1 MLSPEPMRHL
11 SLVVLTSDLEAA
23 SRAIA
28 RIGVLHLLD
37 VRHAVETLS
46 AIRPYDVR
54 ERLAHLLA
62 LAQQV
67 GGLLKF
73 LGIETPEETP
83 AVPEDGADLPRVE
96 VRLGEIVAEVDALKS
111 RMAAVVEKREQV
123 QVLLR
128 NVRAVEPLGVP
139 FEDLQGLRY
148 VYVVSGRL
156 PERNLTRLSE
166 SLGRIPHLIVPAGA
180 SDADGRVLVTVLC
193 LRAHQD
199 AADRALTSAQ
209 LERLEVPA
217 QLAGTKEQ
225 AIGELEAE
233 LRATRETQSALEA
246 ERAALGQRVAPELHV
261 LAAVVERE
269 RLLVESRGLMG
280 GSERVAL
287 ITGWVPAELSNRL
300 EQTLRA
306 ATGGRCVIQ
315 WREPTALEDV
325 RRGRVRV
332 PILLH
337 NPVLIRPF
345 ERLLRN
351 YGMPLYGEVDPTAVV
366 AVAFLAMFGFM
377 FGDVGHG
384 AVLFAI
390 GYFIFR
396 RMFRYRDYAVILMEC
411 GVASAVFGVLYG
423 SVFGVEDWL
432 PALWLRP
439 MQETGRLMRA
449 ALTFGIVFISI
460 GIGLNVVNAVRR
472 HELAALWER
481 NGLIGA
487 LAYWTAVGLFMRRL
501 VAGEGAVS
509 AGSAIMWLSVP
520 VALMLLKAPLRALW
534 TGLRTHKWLSGGD
547 LLTAFVESMVEVL
560 DTMVSTISNTATFI
574 RLAAFALSHAGL
586 FLATFSVASA
596 VARMGGGGV
605 GAALVMVLGNVVII
619 ALEGLIVS
627 IQTVRL
633 EYYEFFSRFYSGG
646 GEEYRPLR
654 IASAHRQA
662 A

>member
-11 SLVVLTSDLEAA
+11 SLVVLTSDLETT

-54 ERLAHLLA
+54 ERVTHLLA
-62 LAQQV
+62 LARQIE
-67 GGLLKF
+67 GLLKF
-73 LGIETPEETP
+73 LDIEEP
-83 AVPEDGADLPRVE
+83 AEPVGAVDEGVERPDIEARVAA
-96 VRLGEIVAEVDALKS
+96 IAAEVDGFKA
-111 RMAAVVEKREQV
+111 RMAAGVERREQA

-128 NVRAVEPLGVP
+128 NLRAIEPLGVP
-139 FEDLQGLRY
+139 FEDLHGLRY
-148 VYVVSGRL
+148 VYVVTGRV
-156 PERNLTRLSE
+156 PQGNLARLKE
-166 SLGRIPHLIVPAGA
+166 SLGRLPHLLVPAG
-180 SDADGRVLVTVLC
+180 SVDADGRVLVTALC
-193 LRAHQD
+193 LRTHQE
-199 AADRALTSAQ
+199 AAERAVASAQ
-209 LERLEVPA
+209 LERLDVPP
-217 QLAGTKEQ
+217 QITGTREQ
-225 AIGELEAE
+225 AIVELEGQ
-233 LRATRETQSALEA
+233 LRGTRGAQAALDA
-246 ERAALGQRVAPELHV
+246 ERGAIAQRVAPELQW
-261 LAAVVERE
+261 LRATVERE
-269 RLLVESRGLMG
+269 RLLVEARGLMG

-287 ITGWVPAELSNRL
+287 ITGWVPAELSHRL
-300 EQTLRA
+300 AQTLRA
-306 ATGGRCVIQ
+306 ATQGRCVIQ

-337 NPVLIRPF
+337 NPILIRPF

-351 YGMPLYGEVDPTAVV
+351 YGLPRYGEVDPTPVV
-366 AVAFLAMFGFM
+366 AIAFLAMFGFM

-384 AVLFAI
+384 GVLFAV
-390 GYFIFR
+390 GYFIYR

-411 GVASAVFGVLYG
+411 GASSAAFGVLYG
-423 SVFGVEDWL
+423 SVFGVEHWL

-439 MQETGRLMRA
+439 MEDTARLMHA
-449 ALTFGIVFISI
+449 ALAFGIGFISI
-460 GIGLNVVNAVRR
+460 GIGLNIVNAVRR
-472 HELAALWER
+472 RDLAALWER

-487 LAYWTAVGLFMRRL
+487 LAYWTAVGLFLRRL

-509 AGSAIMWLSVP
+509 AGTAILWLSVP
-520 VALMLLKAPLRALW
+520 IALLLLKAPIQALW
-534 TGLRTHKWLSGGD
+534 TGLRTHTWPRDGD
-547 LLTAFVESMVEVL
+547 LLTALVESMVEVL
-560 DTMVSTISNTATFI
+560 DTMVATISNTATFI

-586 FLATFSVASA
+586 FLATFSVADA
-596 VARMGGGGV
+596 VARMGGGGI
-605 GAALVMVLGNVVII
+605 AAAIVMVLGNIVII

-627 IQTVRL
+627 IQTIRL

-654 IASAHRQA
+654 MTSAHRQA